1 MLDRQTKT
9 LQYTTEGNVA
19 TIQLTQEY
27 STMNMIKELTL
38 VCNHL
43 EDENPCQVVVFKGSS
58 TCFSRGLHFGEF
70 HNSKSLD
77 IHGFNKWEK
86 ICTRIERL
94 PKVTICVLQGD
105 VIGAGFQ
112 LALVSDVRIATK
124 NLNMQLPEVK
134 LGFLPGMA
142 VFRLSK
148 YIGLGQAKR
157 LILRCETLDA
167 QRALDLG
174 LVDSLCDNI
183 EEEIQNCIADFSPIH
198 PRTVQLARRLINE
211 SFHDSNEDATGHF
224 LAAQHLAISQGAFM
238 DSVRKMNKSEK

>member
-1 MLDRQTKT
+1 MFEKESKT
-9 LQYTTEGNVA
+9 LQYTTEGNIA

-27 STMNMIKELTL
+27 STMNMIKELTQ

-43 EDENPCQVVVFKGSS
+43 EDHNPCQVVVIKGSQ

-94 PKVTICVLQGD
+94 PKVTISVLQGD

-112 LALVSDVRIATK
+112 LALVTDARIATK

-134 LGFLPGMA
+134 MGFLPGMA
-142 VFRLSK
+142 VFRLAK
-148 YIGLGQAKR
+148 YVGLGMAKKI
-157 LILRCETLDA
+157 ILRCEKLDA
-167 QRALDLG
+167 ERALDLG
-174 LVDSLCDNI
+174 LVDSVCEDVDVA
-183 EEEIQNCIADFSPIH
+183 IQNCIDEFSPIH
-198 PRTVQLARRLINE
+198 PRTVQLARRLMNE

-238 DSVRKMNKSEK
+238 DTVRKMNNSEE